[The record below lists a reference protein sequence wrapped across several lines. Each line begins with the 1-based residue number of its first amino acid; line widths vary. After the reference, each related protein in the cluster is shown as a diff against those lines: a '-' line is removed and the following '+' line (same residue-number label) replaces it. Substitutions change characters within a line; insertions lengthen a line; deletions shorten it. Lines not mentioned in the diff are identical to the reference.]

1 MADKMVAHL
10 VNLLQN
16 DPEQIAEI
24 LMALLVWNI
33 VNSVLAMLLK
43 LDIGGIEKVL
53 KKRGIW
59 L

>member
-1 MADKMVAHL
+1 MVDKMVAHL

-16 DPEQIAEI
+16 EPEQIARI
-24 LMALLVWNI
+24 LIGLLVWNI
-33 VNSVLAMLLK
+33 VNSILAMLLK
-43 LDIGGIEKVL
+43 FDIGGIEKVL